1 MDLSSLRGGGSF
13 KQDQKPAVEYM
24 AHGASPFVNG
34 EVKIAISDNA
44 LTVIGLFDAIAI
56 YFVEINALELS
67 DYVVFVK
74 ADSGDYTFSRMGSWC
89 QPFYDTLC
97 DAYNKAV
104 LRSLFLKGNPIL
116 TAKGDYHFT
125 ENGVNKNVAVPMYV
139 YENNVTALPPNL
151 SARRV
156 PLCFTTAVDKGD
168 YEFTL
173 RLDTGEA
180 YTYAKLGYDT
190 AIFVETV
197 EKQIRKLREE
207 SLIAVKE
214 IDPTITTVQASQIAK
229 LMPQGA
235 AAPIG
240 QLAGIAPS
248 FIAALENKIATTR
261 ANESYMAF
269 KELCD
274 STQIWVGFRKNENV
288 KDPNSLSCTM
298 VRGLEGMS
306 GGLTDCG
313 NRREGLN
320 GLTDG
325 VAGSKETE
333 SVVSDPYLLWLIVPS
348 PDGQFATVEFAEAD
362 SATFVYRT
370 GGDFGTF
377 ARQINRALE
386 AINFKREVIRMSDEE
401 LQKPENVDYYMAAK
415 RTVSLQ
421 FVRSNFVG
429 RVIHSSMENWKCKL
443 TELWNSTQNVAVKAE
458 HV

>member
-1 MDLSSLRGGGSF
+1 MDLSSIRGGDPL
-13 KQDQKPAVEYM
+13 KQKQKPAIEYT
-24 AHGASPFVNG
+24 AQVASSFVNG
-34 EVKIAISDNA
+34 EVKLTISDNA
-44 LTVIGLFDAIAI
+44 LTVIGLFDAIGI
-56 YFVEINALELS
+56 YFVEINSLELTN
-67 DYVVFVK
+67 YVVTVK
-74 ADSGDYTFSRMGSWC
+74 ADSGNYVFSRMGSWC

-104 LRSLFLKGNPIL
+104 LRSLFLNGNPIL
-116 TAKGDYHFT
+116 TAKGNYRFT
-125 ENGVNKNVAVPMYV
+125 ENCVNENGTAPIHV

-151 SARRV
+151 FARRV
-156 PLCFTTAVDKGD
+156 PLCFTTAVDKD
-168 YEFTL
+168 EYTLTL
-173 RLDTGEA
+173 RLYTGEA

-197 EKQIRKLREE
+197 EKQIRKLQEK

-214 IDPTITTVQASQIAK
+214 IDPALTAVQASQIAK

-248 FIAALENKIATTR
+248 FMATLENKIAATR
-261 ANESYMAF
+261 ANESYMTF

-288 KDPNSLSCTM
+288 KDTRDLSGTI
-298 VRGLEGMS
+298 S
-306 GGLTDCG
+306 GALGGVSEGLTDCG
-313 NRREGLN
+313 NPHEGLN
-320 GLTDG
+320 KLAIG
-325 VAGSKETE
+325 VVGNKETDTAVPE
-333 SVVSDPYLLWLIVPS
+333 PYLLWLIVPS
-348 PDGQFATVEFAEAD
+348 PDGQFAAVEFAETD

-370 GGDFGTF
+370 GGDFGAF

-415 RTVSLQ
+415 RTIALQ
-421 FVRSNFVG
+421 FVRSNFIG
-429 RVIHSSMENWKCKL
+429 RVIHSNIENWKRKL
-443 TELWNSTQNVAVKAE
+443 TELWSSTQL
-458 HV
+458 